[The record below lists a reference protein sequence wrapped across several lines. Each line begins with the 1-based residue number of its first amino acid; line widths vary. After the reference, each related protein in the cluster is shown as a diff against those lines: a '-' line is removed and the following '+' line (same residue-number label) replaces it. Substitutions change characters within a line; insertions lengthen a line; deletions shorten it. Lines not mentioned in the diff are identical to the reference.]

1 MKLPIVIG
9 ALCCTLSN
17 SVWANDDS
25 RDADIHQLQ
34 HDVRVLKREVHRLQD
49 IIASGEYDNRTEI
62 HIGGHDHHDS
72 TKGQWGCYL
81 DDVSAGGVYG
91 TGRSEA
97 EAKGKTL
104 ATCKSKGG
112 ACFENLLKCSRS

>member
-1 MKLPIVIG
+1 MKLPVIIITT
-9 ALCCTLSN
+9 CCMLSLTA
-17 SVWANDDS
+17 WAHSSD
-25 RDADIHQLQ
+25 RDEDIQQLQ
-34 HDVRVLKREVHRLQD
+34 HDVRILKREVHRLQD
-49 IIASGEYDNRTEI
+49 IVDSGDYDNRPQI
-62 HIGGHDHHDS
+62 HIDHHDK

-81 DDVSAGGVYG
+81 DDVSAGGVFG

-104 ATCKSKGG
+104 ASCKSKGG